1 MFFAIKILHIP
12 TIYHSFPTKI
22 QIVQQKF
29 KLFNTI
35 QQKYKYFNTIQHY
48 STIIQTIQQK
58 FIFFNKI
65 QQFLILIFFLF

>member
-1 MFFAIKILHIP
+1 MFFLSKFYIFNIFQH
-12 TIYHSFPTKI
+12 FPTKI